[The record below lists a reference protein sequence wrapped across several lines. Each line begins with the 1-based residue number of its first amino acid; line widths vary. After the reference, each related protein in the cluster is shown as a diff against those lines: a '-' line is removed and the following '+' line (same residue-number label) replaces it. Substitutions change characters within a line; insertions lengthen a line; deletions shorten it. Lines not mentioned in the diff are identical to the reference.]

1 MPRQAFEETGLGRD
15 LQLLVDDRGGR
26 GLEEVP
32 RDRAVEDALDV
43 MAEDPG
49 LVECFTSRHGGGV
62 AGVHAVLPEPPLP
75 DAAHHL
81 QPPVRELEAI
91 VQRRE
96 ACLDLGRG
104 DHVLG

>member
-1 MPRQAFEETGLGRD
+1 
-15 LQLLVDDRGGR
+15 
-26 GLEEVP
+26 
-32 RDRAVEDALDV
+32 

-104 DHVLG
+104 DHVLGQIVPDGLDADGGIAHGWLARRYGKEDRREGQGFSVL